1 MVQRF
6 FLNKTTVHRRRF
18 TSALV
23 LLMFIAGTSN
33 ADEVVLVDGVA
44 ADGYT
49 LMVGDKK
56 QWDTIVNSDP
66 ISSASGY
73 IAVEPDAAAGAIN
86 ATWNGKGEAQL
97 FLAYSEFQDFS
108 GLLEQDSALVM
119 LLQVTTPPKKRVVI
133 KMGCEYPCA
142 ANADI
147 SKLLKALPVE
157 QWLRVSVALKCF
169 ADGGLDIEHVDT
181 PLLLL
186 TRGKLALSVADV
198 RIVPGIAESATIR
211 CE

>member
-1 MVQRF
+1 MVQAGFRT
-6 FLNKTTVHRRRF
+6 KITVQQRRCK
-18 TSALV
+18 SAL
-23 LLMFIAGTSN
+23 LLLVIFVNSAF

-44 ADGYT
+44 TDGYT
-49 LMVGDKK
+49 LMIGDKK
-56 QWDTIVNSDP
+56 QWDTIVYLDP

-73 IAVEPDAAAGAIN
+73 IAVEPDSAAGAIN

-97 FLAYSEFQDFS
+97 FLAYSKFQDFS
-108 GLLEQDSALVM
+108 DLLEQDSALVM
-119 LLQVTTPPKKRVVI
+119 LLQVTTPPKKKVVI

-157 QWLRVSVALKCF
+157 QWLRVSIALKCF
-169 ADGGLDIEHVDT
+169 ADGGLNVEHVDT

-186 TRGKLALSVADV
+186 TRGRLGLSVADV
-198 RIVPGIAESATIR
+198 RIVPGIAESAIVR